1 MAQIFKKECVLKE
14 DYIHSI
20 SEALPEA
27 IDEAPALS
35 EAALE
40 AIAEEAYQRGFD
52 AGKTQRIEQAEEEL
66 SLLMHSLKA
75 LLASIKAEI
84 DAHYLALGADIA
96 PIMLVV
102 MQAYLGDHLLAPE
115 ALQHHINQI
124 LKQINQQQQIE
135 LCLHP
140 QDVIALH
147 SGRIK
152 INAQHIKGISIKSDD
167 SLSLGGCVIKT
178 DHGLFDASLDK
189 QIDRLKDYLRQLKQ
203 RPSACTA

>member
-1 MAQIFKKECVLKE
+1 MAQIFKKDCVLKE
-14 DYIHSI
+14 EYIHIVSD
-20 SEALPEA
+20 ELPEA

-35 EAALE
+35 EEALE
-40 AIAEEAYQRGFD
+40 ALCAEAYQRGFD
-52 AGKTQRIEQAEEEL
+52 AGTAQKIELAEEEL
-66 SLLMHSLKA
+66 SLLQKELKT

-84 DAHYLALGADIA
+84 DAHYLGLGAEIA
-96 PIMLVV
+96 PILLMV
-102 MQAYLGDHLLAPE
+102 MQEYLGEHLTAPE
-115 ALQHHINQI
+115 ALQHHINQV
-124 LKQINQQQQIE
+124 LRHINQQQQIE

-140 QDVIALH
+140 QDVTALH

-178 DHGLFDASLDK
+178 EHGLFDASLEK

>member
-1 MAQIFKKECVLKE
+1 MAQIFKKDSIHKE
-14 DYIHSI
+14 EYMHIVSD
-20 SEALPEA
+20 ELPEA
-27 IDEAPALS
+27 IDEVPALS
-35 EAALE
+35 EEALE
-40 AIAEEAYQRGFD
+40 ALCAEAYQRGFD
-52 AGKTQRIEQAEEEL
+52 AGKKEKIELAEDEL
-66 SLLMHSLKA
+66 SLLMQSLKA

-84 DAHYLALGADIA
+84 DAHYLGLGADIA
-96 PIMLVV
+96 PIMLMV
-102 MQAYLGDHLLAPE
+102 MKEYLGEHLLAPE
-115 ALQHHINQI
+115 ALQHHINQM
-124 LKQINQQQQIE
+124 LKQINQQQHIE

-178 DHGLFDASLDK
+178 EHGLFDASLEK